1 MSAIVTVASPL
12 LRILIIILLTLLGL
26 RLLATLQ
33 RRLETRLQQRAPNT
47 EWMGQVKTTIQV
59 TRSVLTVVILFV
71 AILMVLMVLEINIS
85 PLLAGAGIAGLAVS
99 LGAQTLIKDFIGG
112 ILILFENQ
120 FHVGDTVK
128 VAGVS
133 GEVERITLR
142 AVHLRDLDGQVHIV
156 PCGDIRVVTNQSE
169 GWSRALVELAVPY
182 DGDFGVAM
190 TALQNAARAV
200 KDNASLS
207 GVLLSDPE
215 VQAWIGLVGDAV
227 QVRLTAKTRAGSQ
240 FPVSLALREQAVK
253 ALDAAGIEGT
263 FAGWYFLDH
272 NHQFRYNRVL
282 CVM

>member
-1 MSAIVTVASPL
+1 MTSMSAIVTVASPL
-12 LRILIIILLTLLGL
+12 LRILIILLLTLLGL

-253 ALDAAGIEGT
+253 ALNAAGIEGT
-263 FAGWYFLDH
+263 FAGW
-272 NHQFRYNRVL
+272 
-282 CVM
+282 